1 MPESWAQVLFPISN
15 LMMIVNSSVN
25 FIVYCFVGHT
35 FRRELCRTLGLRATG
50 SGRYYSAVPASEM
63 SRRPSASKITD
74 VTTAAAAA
82 AIAANGRLSTAAAAL
97 RQQRLQQQER
107 EMQQQQREKEQQMV
121 SDFSSSKLSSYNL
134 VVSDGD
140 NEGKDVAAAVAVV
153 VINNANNVIVN
164 DAVSNGGSAQASG
177 PHTSSM
183 KSKADPNGEV
193 INSDAIE
200 MCK

>member
-35 FRRELCRTLGLRATG
+35 FRRELCRTLGLRAAG

-97 RQQRLQQQER
+97 RQQRLHLPLLLL
-107 EMQQQQREKEQQMV
+107 QQREKEQQMV

>member
-1 MPESWAQVLFPISN
+1 MIQPRTHWSMIQLSSSSWK
-15 LMMIVNSSVN
+15 NSCCCYFQSW
-25 FIVYCFVGHT
+25 
-35 FRRELCRTLGLRATG
+35 LLL
-50 SGRYYSAVPASEM
+50 
-63 SRRPSASKITD
+63 
-74 VTTAAAAA
+74 
-82 AIAANGRLSTAAAAL
+82 
-97 RQQRLQQQER
+97 QQQQER
-107 EMQQQQREKEQQMV
+107 ERQLQNG
-121 SDFSSSKLSSYNL
+121 KLSSYNL